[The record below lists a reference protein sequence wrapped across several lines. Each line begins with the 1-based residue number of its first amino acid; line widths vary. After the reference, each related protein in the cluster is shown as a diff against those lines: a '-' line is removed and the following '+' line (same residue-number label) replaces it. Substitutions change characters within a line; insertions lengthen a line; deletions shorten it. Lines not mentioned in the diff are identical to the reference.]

1 MITCFVALVLR
12 TIAFVGW
19 LPVKYER
26 YARDSFTCLTRYV
39 TFRPCNTNLHDRVRV
54 TVISRLMI
62 NHMRLAR
69 FVYRH
74 FEAISWIFSIS
85 VYIILGIVAYWIAT
99 RILS

>member
-1 MITCFVALVLR
+1 MITCLVALVLR
-12 TIAFVGW
+12 ALAFIGW
-19 LPVKYER
+19 LPVKYKR
-26 YARDSFTCLTRYV
+26 YARDAFTCLTRYA
-39 TFRPCNTNLHDRVRV
+39 TFRPCNTKLHDRVRA

-85 VYIILGIVAYWIAT
+85 LYIILGCVAYGIAT
-99 RILS
+99 WILS